1 MVVRAPA
8 SKRSPE
14 QAEERLLVEAAQ
26 RDPARFAELYERNF
40 ERVYAFIAR
49 RVGDRDATED
59 LTSDTFHKALANLR
73 RFEWRGVPF
82 AAWLL
87 RIAANAIADRG
98 QRAGRELVVDDPPEL
113 GAEASALV
121 DLEEVEHR
129 ARLFRLVEQLPEDQK
144 SVIAMRFAEEKSIR
158 EIAEALGRTEG
169 AVKQLQF
176 RGLQSLRAEIKIKT
190 RKPPFDSAPG
200 RLRTRS
206 YTKENKKPGGK
217 DA

>member
-26 RDPARFAELYERNF
+26 KDPSRFAELYEINF
-40 ERVYAFIAR
+40 DRVYAFIAR
-49 RVGDRDATED
+49 RLGDRDAAED
-59 LTSDTFHKALANLR
+59 LTSEVFHKALANLR

-98 QRAGRELVVDDPPEL
+98 QRTTRELAMDDPPEVS
-113 GAEASALV
+113 AEATVDV

-129 ARLFRLVEQLPEDQK
+129 ARLFSLVEQLPGEQRR
-144 SVIAMRFAEEKSIR
+144 VVTMRFAEEKSIR
-158 EIAEALGRTEG
+158 EIAEQLGRTEG

-176 RGLQSLRAEIKIKT
+176 RGLQNLREHLVPIKIG
-190 RKPPFDSAPG
+190 KPKA
-200 RLRTRS
+200 RA
-206 YTKENKKPGGK
+206 NKRPGGK